1 MTEHD
6 AADDI
11 IEEMIAENVS
21 ESEAPLTDSTG
32 KVIPL
37 DALAVD
43 SLPDQ
48 AFTAHDD
55 TDQVQTTF
63 GSIEHIDE

>member
-6 AADDI
+6 SADDI
-11 IEEMIAENVS
+11 LEEMIAENVA
-21 ESEAPLTDSTG
+21 ESRAPLTDAAGTPI
-32 KVIPL
+32 KL

-48 AFTAHDD
+48 VFTAHDD
-55 TDQVQTTF
+55 TDQVQTTL

>member
-11 IEEMIAENVS
+11 IQSLIDENAAES
-21 ESEAPLTDSTG
+21 RAPLTDSTG
-32 KVIPL
+32 KVIKL

-48 AFTAHDD
+48 VFTAHDD
-55 TDQVQTTF
+55 TDQVQTTL